1 MIGTGVGRRSS
12 RVVIVAVLSLA
23 ALAGCR
29 SEANLSYEMQVFSAR
44 QPAVD
49 AFKALDNTLVPL
61 ESEAT
66 TGENTVYALNR
77 YQWSRLKEMALK
89 NTDVQRTF
97 SDTVLIKDSEEYQRT
112 ATCSDGCRVDVSLM
126 VVPESCCMFTLQRVA
141 YTVTDAQGRSAIV
154 FSCMYPIINNIL
166 VQLPPTSPGGRYT
179 WILMDVQKIV
189 N

>member
-1 MIGTGVGRRSS
+1 
-12 RVVIVAVLSLA
+12 VVALSLV
-23 ALAGCR
+23 ALAGCGPGD
-29 SEANLSYEMQVFSAR
+29 ANLSYEMQVFSAR

-49 AFKALDNTLVPL
+49 AFKSLDNTLVPL

-97 SDTVLIKDSEEYQRT
+97 SDTVLIKDSEDYQRT
-112 ATCSDGCRVDVSLM
+112 ANCSDGARVAVSLI

-141 YTVTDAQGRSAIV
+141 YTVADAKGQSAIV
-154 FSCMYPIINNIL
+154 FSCMYPITNNIL
-166 VQLPPTSPGGRYT
+166 VQLPPTSPGGRFT